1 MTALFSYIINRN
13 LYFLR
18 AFLRETITVF
28 SGCHSRVLF
37 KYFAEIPGIVV
48 SGHITDFNYFF
59 IGAKKKFFYFFHSY
73 FCKIFNEIMSCFFF
87 KKTAQVIGMEIKL
100 LCQEIQ
106 ADIFS
111 IVLADKK
118 LDFPDDILTQCL
130 FI

>member
-13 LYFLR
+13 LYFFR

-28 SGCHSRVLF
+28 SGSHSGILF
-37 KYFAEIPGIVV
+37 KNFTEISGIIISCHV
-48 SGHITDFNYFF
+48 TDLNNFF
-59 IGAKKKFFYFFHSY
+59 VGAAKELLYFFHPY
-73 FCKIFNEIMSCFFF
+73 FCEIFYKIAAGFLF

-118 LDFPDDILTQCL
+118 LDFPNDILTQCL